1 LKTWAV
7 ILRRKKACPER
18 SRRAEESHF
27 LSYKEILHSAARSLS
42 SSEAKGSDLS
52 LSKAKEWQ
60 FLWLFNRAKLLH
72 IVDCQAC
79 STDFSRRDP
88 LWS

>member
-52 LSKAKEWQ
+52 LSKAKE
-60 FLWLFNRAKLLH
+60 
-72 IVDCQAC
+72 
-79 STDFSRRDP
+79 
-88 LWS
+88 